1 MRTSALIL
9 LLAIPVLAAGCSSFN
24 REWKKAGEQAAPT
37 DDMAGRWQGTWK
49 SEASGHTDEL
59 RCIVTKGDSG
69 YYQAQFHA
77 KYHGILSFG
86 YTVPLKVEKT
96 NDSFQFSGEA
106 DLGSMAGGM
115 YQYQGHADPTNFF
128 SNYSSKDDHGTFQM
142 SRPDGR

>member
-24 REWKKAGEQAAPT
+24 REWKKAGEQA
-37 DDMAGRWQGTWK
+37 
-49 SEASGHTDEL
+49 
-59 RCIVTKGDSG
+59 
-69 YYQAQFHA
+69 AQFHA

-115 YQYQGHADPTNFF
+115 YQYKGHADPTNFF